1 MLSLSKGVF
10 MSGRAESARDAQV
23 VVVVPSPGSADHP
36 APTISAGIPQ
46 VPEPAA
52 QGVHRAGSGM
62 QNTHSGAGAP
72 PPSGPL
78 SVGRGAPAVVLQNR
92 AFVELS
98 RIIASGEPAVLSSAL
113 PLVVRG
119 AGVPSAAIFGLSRDE
134 VVLVAAQGV
143 PLKLR
148 AYLEEPGFSGAPDF
162 LGRRALAH
170 RHALIDTDVF
180 GSART
185 PGASTAME
193 EAAWQSC
200 IAVPIRVSGAALAVI
215 LAGARTGAASADTVS
230 FLEAA
235 ANLIGA
241 ALAKPSA
248 ASPAQKQTPLPCA
261 GCVGSVLESLSGL
274 GRAMAAEQELLREV
288 CFREGAPAESDA
300 LLGRSRA
307 MERAFRRLSEV
318 ALRLPARGCSHGKR
332 RSFMASV
339 VDSAVQSARPAL
351 AASRVELE
359 VVCAPACD
367 FEGDPEM
374 VALAVRHLV
383 ANAAES
389 FAGREVPDAL
399 PSSRRCVRVCAR
411 QEGGCATVHVED
423 SGPGIPFDLR
433 PRVFEPGVSTKGP
446 CRGLG
451 LAVARHVAESHDGWM
466 EVGVSELGG
475 TKVSLHLPVRS
486 AALDEMRSAA
496 TLPQIPA
503 MGGGAKRPQRGT

>member
-1 MLSLSKGVF
+1 
-10 MSGRAESARDAQV
+10 MSHRAEPARDAHV
-23 VVVVPSPGSADHP
+23 VVAAPSPGSADHS
-36 APTISAGIPQ
+36 APSIHTGAPQ

-52 QGVHRAGSGM
+52 QGVHAVAHGAGSGT
-62 QNTHSGAGAP
+62 QNTHSGPGAP
-72 PPSGPL
+72 PPSGPYAG
-78 SVGRGAPAVVLQNR
+78 GRGVPAVVLQNR
-92 AFVELS
+92 AFIELS
-98 RIIASGEPAVLSSAL
+98 RIISSGEPAVLSSAL

-119 AGVPSAAIFGLSRDE
+119 AGVPSAVIFGLSRDE

-162 LGRRALAH
+162 LGRRALTH

-185 PGASTAME
+185 PGSATALE

-200 IAVPIRVSGAALAVI
+200 IAVPIRVSGAAIAVI
-215 LAGARTGAASADTVS
+215 LAGARTGAASAGTVS

-241 ALAKPSA
+241 ALAKPSTPP
-248 ASPAQKQTPLPCA
+248 PAPQQTSLACA
-261 GCVGSVLESLSGL
+261 GCVGSVLESLSAL
-274 GRAMAAEQELLREV
+274 GRAMSAELELVREV
-288 CFREGAPAESDA
+288 CFHEGAPEESDA
-300 LLGRSRA
+300 LLGRARA

-318 ALRLPARGCSHGKR
+318 ALRLPGRACSHGR
-332 RSFMASV
+332 RPSFMASII
-339 VDSAVQSARPAL
+339 DAAVQAARPLL

-367 FEGDPEM
+367 FEGDPEL
-374 VALAVRHLV
+374 VTLAVRHLV
-383 ANAAES
+383 TNAAES
-389 FAGREVPDAL
+389 FAGCEVRGDL

-411 QEGGCATVHVED
+411 HEGSCATVHVED

-451 LAVARHVAESHDGWM
+451 LTVARHVVESHDGWM
-466 EVGVSELGG
+466 EVGASELGG
-475 TKVSLHLPVRS
+475 TKVSLHLPMRS
-486 AALDEMRSAA
+486 AALDEMRGAA

-503 MGGGAKRPQRGT
+503 MGGGAKRAQRGT

>member
-1 MLSLSKGVF
+1 
-10 MSGRAESARDAQV
+10 MSHRAESARDAQMV
-23 VVVVPSPGSADHP
+23 VAAASAGSAAHSPPSIADGTP
-36 APTISAGIPQ
+36 LIPD
-46 VPEPAA
+46 PAA
-52 QGVHRAGSGM
+52 QTVRVVA
-62 QNTHSGAGAP
+62 TGASTGTQTTQSVAVGP
-72 PPSGPL
+72 PPSGHA
-78 SVGRGAPAVVLQNR
+78 GGDGAPAVVLQNR

-98 RIIASGEPAVLSSAL
+98 RIISAGEPAVLSSAL

-148 AYLEEPGFSGAPDF
+148 AYLEEPGFSGSPDF

-180 GSART
+180 GSAT
-185 PGASTAME
+185 TAGALTALD

-200 IAVPIRVSGAALAVI
+200 IAVPIRVSGAAIAVI
-215 LAGARTGAASADTVS
+215 LAGARTGATSAGTVS

-248 ASPAQKQTPLPCA
+248 PPPARQRASLACA
-261 GCVGSVLESLSGL
+261 GCVGSVLESLSAL
-274 GRAMAAEQELLREV
+274 GRAMSAEHELLHDV
-288 CFREGAPAESDA
+288 CFHDGLPAESDA

-318 ALRLPARGCSHGKR
+318 ALRLPARACSHGKR
-332 RSFMASV
+332 PSFMASV
-339 VDSAVQSARPAL
+339 VDAAVQAARPVL
-351 AASRVELE
+351 AASRAELE
-359 VVCAPACD
+359 VVCSPACD
-367 FEGDPEM
+367 FDGDPEM
-374 VALAVRHLV
+374 VALALRHLV
-383 ANAAES
+383 TNAAES
-389 FAGREVPDAL
+389 FAGGEVPDAL
-399 PSSRRCVRVCAR
+399 PSSRRYVRVCAR
-411 QEGGCATVHVED
+411 HEGSCATVHVED

-451 LAVARHVAESHDGWM
+451 LTIARHVVESHDGWM
-466 EVGVSELGG
+466 EVGASELGG
-475 TKVSLHLPVRS
+475 TKVSLHLPLCS
-486 AALDEMRSAA
+486 AAIDEMRRAA
-496 TLPQIPA
+496 TLPQVPA
-503 MGGGAKRPQRGT
+503 VAGAKRARRGA